1 MKLTLNHPLFQSAL
15 PLIQRIE
22 SHGYE
27 AYFIGGCVR
36 DTLLNRPINDID
48 IATSAFPQE
57 IAEIFSH
64 TVDVGIEH
72 GTIGIVYHGELYEV
86 TTFRSESTYTDH
98 RRPDE
103 VTFIRSLEEDTLR
116 RDFTINALAFDVRG
130 KLYDYHGGL
139 DDLQQKIIRCVG
151 QPYERFNED
160 ALRMMRAIRFASQLG
175 FKIEDNTLQAI
186 ETLSPSLAHIAIE
199 RIRIE
204 FIKFLE
210 GDYFKQTAHLLET
223 THLSAQ
229 LPGFDQVNVKRLLD
243 RLIEKVKP
251 LQASRSQYRELIW
264 AFITQLLGY
273 SEQETMRYLKDW
285 THSNDFIRQV
295 VQIRELLD
303 LIRKNQV
310 TAMAIY
316 TLDTGVIRQVQDY
329 LDAHHLSVEN
339 YLLQKEQLPIQTRKE
354 LAIDGKRLMDM
365 FNLNRGGPMIGEIL
379 ANLEMRVINR
389 QLENKSRVLEDY
401 VRQHYSVVG
410 DMNVK

>member
-72 GTIGIVYHGELYEV
+72 GTIGIVYQGELYEV

-116 RDFTINALAFDVRG
+116 RDFTINALAFDGRG

-139 DDLQQKIIRCVG
+139 NDLEQKIIRCVG

-186 ETLSPSLAHIAIE
+186 ETLSPSLSHIAIE

-210 GDYFKQTAHLLET
+210 GDYFTQTAHLLVE
-223 THLSAQ
+223 THLSTQ
-229 LPGFDQVNVKRLLD
+229 IPGFYQVNVLPLLD
-243 RLIEKVKP
+243 QLIEKVEP
-251 LQASRSQYRELIW
+251 LSAPKSQYRELIW
-264 AFITQLLGY
+264 AFITQLLEY
-273 SEQETMRYLKDW
+273 SEQETIRYLKDW

-295 VQIRELLD
+295 LQIRELLD

-316 TLDTGVIRQVQDY
+316 ALDIAAIQQVQDY
-329 LDAHHLSVEN
+329 LDAHHLGVEN
-339 YLLQKEQLPIQTRKE
+339 YILQKHQLPIQTRKD

-365 FNLNRGGPMIGEIL
+365 FNLNRGGPMIGKIL
-379 ANLEMRVINR
+379 TTLELHVVNR
-389 QLENKSRVLEDY
+389 QLENESRVLEDY
-401 VRQHYSVVG
+401 VRQHYSVAG